1 MSETIDKFSRQ
12 DLFELLGE
20 KYAPVKIIA
29 GLQELAK
36 SDPDIN
42 QNVEDDAK
50 EFSIDICDRLEKLFS
65 LAQTTLDKSKL
76 LGGESNLANIQTQA
90 IESVSEQLH
99 LAGVSRETF
108 KAFLDIVA
116 GKTVAQALAVHQFE
130 QELFDEITSEL
141 DVRSLQRR
149 TEQGFDEIAFI
160 YQLAKNPE
168 IRQQITQ
175 EYGLKTGDE
184 VKQQVQT
191 LTTAATV
198 GFDPKAFLD
207 ELGVPTS
214 EKKSTQ
220 PATIQDLKNL
230 TRSLLSEKLQSP
242 A

>member
-1 MSETIDKFSRQ
+1 MSDSIFTRAE
-12 DLFELLGE
+12 LFELLSANYKPE
-20 KYAPVKIIA
+20 QIIA
-29 GLQELAK
+29 GLEQLAQ
-36 SDPDIN
+36 SDPAVDPNAQEFPVDI
-42 QNVEDDAK
+42 
-50 EFSIDICDRLEKLFS
+50 SDRLEKLFS

-76 LGGESNLANIQTQA
+76 LEGGSNLANIQTQA

-116 GKTVAQALAVHQFE
+116 GKTVAQALAVHEFE
-130 QELFDEITSEL
+130 QELFNEITSEL
-141 DVRSLQRR
+141 DARSLQRR

-184 VKQQVQT
+184 IKQQVQT
-191 LTTAATV
+191 LTTTATV
-198 GFDPKAFLD
+198 GFDPEAFLQ
-207 ELGVPTS
+207 ELGVPTP

-220 PATIQDLKNL
+220 PTTIQDLKNL
-230 TRSLLSEKLQSP
+230 TRSLLSKQTQSST
-242 A
+242 

>member
-1 MSETIDKFSRQ
+1 MSNSIFTRAE
-12 DLFELLGE
+12 LFELLSASYSPE
-20 KYAPVKIIA
+20 QIIA
-29 GLQELAK
+29 GLEQLAT
-36 SDPDIN
+36 SDSTIDPN
-42 QNVEDDAK
+42 AEEFPVEI
-50 EFSIDICDRLEKLFS
+50 SDRLEKLFN
-65 LAQTTLDKSKL
+65 LAQTTLNQSKL

-116 GKTVAQALAVHQFE
+116 GKTVAQALAVHEFE

-141 DVRSLQRR
+141 DARSLQRR

-168 IRQQITQ
+168 IRQQITL

-184 VKQQVQT
+184 VKQEVQK
-191 LTTAATV
+191 LTNTATP
-198 GFDPKAFLD
+198 GFDPEAFLQ
-207 ELGVPTS
+207 ELGVPTP
-214 EKKSTQ
+214 EKKSKL

-230 TRSLLSEKLQSP
+230 TRSLLSKQFQSP
-242 A
+242 T

>member
-1 MSETIDKFSRQ
+1 PAVDPNAQEF
-12 DLFELLGE
+12 
-20 KYAPVKIIA
+20 PV
-29 GLQELAK
+29 
-36 SDPDIN
+36 DI
-42 QNVEDDAK
+42 
-50 EFSIDICDRLEKLFS
+50 SDRLEKLFN
-65 LAQTTLDKSKL
+65 LAQATLDKSKL
-76 LGGESNLANIQTQA
+76 LGGSGNLANIQTAA

-116 GKTVAQALAVHQFE
+116 GKTVAQALAVHEFE

-141 DVRSLQRR
+141 DARSLQRR

-214 EKKSTQ
+214 EKKSTR

-230 TRSLLSEKLQSP
+230 TRSLLSEKFQSP

>member
-1 MSETIDKFSRQ
+1 MSDSKFTRAE
-12 DLFELLGE
+12 LFELLSASYSPE
-20 KYAPVKIIA
+20 QIIA
-29 GLQELAK
+29 GLEQLAQ
-36 SDPDIN
+36 SDPAVDPSAQEFPVDI
-42 QNVEDDAK
+42 
-50 EFSIDICDRLEKLFS
+50 SDRLEKLFN
-65 LAQTTLDKSKL
+65 LAQATLDKSKL
-76 LGGESNLANIQTQA
+76 LGGTGNLANIQTQA

-108 KAFLDIVA
+108 KAFLDMVA
-116 GKTVAQALAVHQFE
+116 GKTVAQALAIHEFG
-130 QELFDEITSEL
+130 QELFDEITGEL
-141 DVRSLQRR
+141 DARSLQRR

-184 VKQQVQT
+184 IKQQVQT
-191 LTTAATV
+191 LTTGATV

-214 EKKSTQ
+214 EKKSTR

-230 TRSLLSEKLQSP
+230 TRSLLSEKFQSP

>member
-1 MSETIDKFSRQ
+1 MSDSKFTRAE
-12 DLFELLGE
+12 LFELLSANYKPE
-20 KYAPVKIIA
+20 QIIA
-29 GLQELAK
+29 GLEQLAQ
-36 SDPDIN
+36 SDPTVDPN
-42 QNVEDDAK
+42 AEEFPVEI
-50 EFSIDICDRLEKLFS
+50 SDRLERLFN
-65 LAQTTLDKSKL
+65 LAQATLNKSKL
-76 LGGESNLANIQTQA
+76 LGGSGNLANIQTHA
-90 IESVSEQLH
+90 IDMATEQLH

-116 GKTVAQALAVHQFE
+116 GKTVAQALAVHEFE

-141 DVRSLQRR
+141 DARSLQRR

-184 VKQQVQT
+184 IKQQVQT

-214 EKKSTQ
+214 EKKSKR

-230 TRSLLSEKLQSP
+230 TRSLLSEKFQSP

>member
-1 MSETIDKFSRQ
+1 MSNSIFTRAE
-12 DLFELLGE
+12 LFELLSASYSPE
-20 KYAPVKIIA
+20 QIIA
-29 GLQELAK
+29 GLEQLAQ
-36 SDPDIN
+36 SDPAVDPNAQEFPVDI
-42 QNVEDDAK
+42 
-50 EFSIDICDRLEKLFS
+50 SDRLEKLFN
-65 LAQTTLDKSKL
+65 LAQATLDKSKL
-76 LGGESNLANIQTQA
+76 LGGSGNLANIQTGA
-90 IESVSEQLH
+90 MEMATEQLQVE
-99 LAGVSRETF
+99 GVSRETF

-116 GKTVAQALAVHQFE
+116 GKTVAQALAVHEFE

-141 DVRSLQRR
+141 DARSLQRR

-160 YQLAKNPE
+160 YQLAKDPK

-184 VKQQVQT
+184 IKQQVQT

-230 TRSLLSEKLQSP
+230 TRSLLSEKFQSP

>member
-1 MSETIDKFSRQ
+1 MSNSIFTRAE
-12 DLFELLGE
+12 LFELLSANYKPE
-20 KYAPVKIIA
+20 QIIA
-29 GLQELAK
+29 GLEQLAQ
-36 SDPDIN
+36 SDPAVDPN
-42 QNVEDDAK
+42 AQEFPVEI
-50 EFSIDICDRLEKLFS
+50 SDRLERLFN
-65 LAQTTLDKSKL
+65 LAQATLDKSKL
-76 LGGESNLANIQTQA
+76 LGGSGNLANIQTGA
-90 IESVSEQLH
+90 MDMATEQLH

-116 GKTVAQALAVHQFE
+116 GKTVAQALAVHEFE

-141 DVRSLQRR
+141 DARSLQRR

-184 VKQQVQT
+184 IKQQVQT

-214 EKKSTQ
+214 EKKSTR

-230 TRSLLSEKLQSP
+230 TRSLLSEKFQSP

>member
-1 MSETIDKFSRQ
+1 MSDSKFTRAE
-12 DLFELLGE
+12 LFELLSASYSPE
-20 KYAPVKIIA
+20 QIIA
-29 GLQELAK
+29 GLEQLAQ
-36 SDPDIN
+36 SDPAVDPNAQEFPVDI
-42 QNVEDDAK
+42 
-50 EFSIDICDRLEKLFS
+50 SDRLEKLFN
-65 LAQTTLDKSKL
+65 LAQATLDKSKL
-76 LGGESNLANIQTQA
+76 LGGSGNLTNIQTQA

-184 VKQQVQT
+184 VKQEVEK
-191 LTTAATV
+191 LTNTATS
-198 GFDPKAFLD
+198 GFDPEAFLQ
-207 ELGVPTS
+207 ELGVPTP
-214 EKKSTQ
+214 EKKSKL

-230 TRSLLSEKLQSP
+230 TRSLLSEKFQSP

>member
-1 MSETIDKFSRQ
+1 MSDSIFTRAE
-12 DLFELLGE
+12 LFELLSANYKPE
-20 KYAPVKIIA
+20 QIIA
-29 GLQELAK
+29 GLEQLAQ
-36 SDPDIN
+36 SDPAVDPN
-42 QNVEDDAK
+42 AEEFPVEI
-50 EFSIDICDRLEKLFS
+50 SDRLEKLFN
-65 LAQTTLDKSKL
+65 LAQATLDKSKL

-116 GKTVAQALAVHQFE
+116 GKAVAQALAVHEFE

-141 DVRSLQRR
+141 DARSLQRR

-184 VKQQVQT
+184 VKQEVQK
-191 LTTAATV
+191 LTNTATS
-198 GFDPKAFLD
+198 GFDPEAFLQ

-214 EKKSTQ
+214 EKKSTR

-230 TRSLLSEKLQSP
+230 TRSLLNKQFQSP

>member
-1 MSETIDKFSRQ
+1 MSDSIFTRAE
-12 DLFELLGE
+12 LFELLSANYKPE
-20 KYAPVKIIA
+20 QIIA
-29 GLQELAK
+29 GLEQLAQ
-36 SDPDIN
+36 SDPAVDPNAQEFPVDI
-42 QNVEDDAK
+42 
-50 EFSIDICDRLEKLFS
+50 SDRLEKLFN
-65 LAQTTLDKSKL
+65 LAQATLDKSKL
-76 LGGESNLANIQTQA
+76 LGGSSNLANIQTHA
-90 IESVSEQLH
+90 IDMATEQLQF
-99 LAGVSRETF
+99 AGVSRETF

-116 GKTVAQALAVHQFE
+116 GKTVAQALAVHEFE
-130 QELFDEITSEL
+130 QGLFDEITSEL
-141 DVRSLQRR
+141 DARSLQRR

-184 VKQQVQT
+184 IKQQVQT
-191 LTTAATV
+191 LTTGTTV

-214 EKKSTQ
+214 EKKSTR

-230 TRSLLSEKLQSP
+230 TRSLLSEKFQSP

>member
-1 MSETIDKFSRQ
+1 MSDSIFTRAE
-12 DLFELLGE
+12 LFELLSANYKPE
-20 KYAPVKIIA
+20 QIIA
-29 GLQELAK
+29 GLEQLAQ
-36 SDPDIN
+36 SDPAVDPNAQEFPVDI
-42 QNVEDDAK
+42 
-50 EFSIDICDRLEKLFS
+50 SDRLERLFN
-65 LAQTTLDKSKL
+65 LAQATLDKSKL
-76 LGGESNLANIQTQA
+76 LGGESNLANIQTHA

-116 GKTVAQALAVHQFE
+116 GKTVAQALAVHEFE
-130 QELFDEITSEL
+130 QELFDEITNEL
-141 DVRSLQRR
+141 DARSLQRR

-184 VKQQVQT
+184 IKQQVQT

-214 EKKSTQ
+214 EKKSKQ

-230 TRSLLSEKLQSP
+230 TRSLLSKQL
-242 A
+242 

>member
-1 MSETIDKFSRQ
+1 MSNSIFTRAE
-12 DLFELLGE
+12 LFELLSASYSPE
-20 KYAPVKIIA
+20 QIIA
-29 GLQELAK
+29 GLEQLAQ
-36 SDPDIN
+36 SDPAVDPNAQEFPVDI
-42 QNVEDDAK
+42 
-50 EFSIDICDRLEKLFS
+50 SDRLERLFN
-65 LAQTTLDKSKL
+65 LAQATLNKSKL
-76 LGGESNLANIQTQA
+76 LGGSGNLANIQTGA
-90 IESVSEQLH
+90 MDMATEQLRVE
-99 LAGVSRETF
+99 GVSRETF

-116 GKTVAQALAVHQFE
+116 GKTVAQALAVHEFE

-141 DVRSLQRR
+141 DARSLQRR

-184 VKQQVQT
+184 IKQQVQT

-214 EKKSTQ
+214 EKKSTR

-230 TRSLLSEKLQSP
+230 TRSLLSEKFQSP

>member
-1 MSETIDKFSRQ
+1 MSDSIFTRAE
-12 DLFELLGE
+12 LFELLSAN
-20 KYAPVKIIA
+20 YSTQQIIA
-29 GLQELAK
+29 GLEQLAQ
-36 SDPDIN
+36 SDPTVDPN
-42 QNVEDDAK
+42 AEEFPVEI
-50 EFSIDICDRLEKLFS
+50 SDRLEKLFN
-65 LAQTTLDKSKL
+65 LAQATLDKSKL
-76 LGGESNLANIQTQA
+76 LGGESNLANIQTHA

-116 GKTVAQALAVHQFE
+116 GKAVAQALAVHEFE

-141 DVRSLQRR
+141 DARSLQRR

-184 VKQQVQT
+184 VKKQVQT
-191 LTTAATV
+191 LTTTATV

-214 EKKSTQ
+214 EKKSTR

-230 TRSLLSEKLQSP
+230 TRSLLSKQIQSP
-242 A
+242 T